1 MTITDAEEERLQ
13 TIENALNTLSNT
25 IDNLASKEQIRQLLL
40 LKQQQVAIL
49 VSKVATLEAQLVAL
63 TAQFS

>member
-1 MTITDAEEERLQ
+1 MTITDAEEVRLQ
-13 TIENALNTLSNT
+13 TIELYLGTLRDT

>member
-1 MTITDAEEERLQ
+1 MTITDAEEARLQ
-13 TIENALNTLSNT
+13 TIELYLGTLRDT